1 MEISDL
7 KHRVGRHFFDLVDE
21 DANPLVVAL
30 ALQDNSSVGLQH
42 YSREFAELHA
52 ELREMLRSRVEFSY
66 QGFNES
72 VGVYREVVNSLKIG
86 HEEMQTSKQ
95 ALVKLQDQ
103 VTERKPVL
111 RDLQQKSMLYKQ
123 KLDILADLE
132 FLQQIPQKF
141 EACVARKQF
150 NKARMLL
157 GQSLETVTIRDL
169 TNEPSIKPLLDYV
182 QTQQSQLVGK
192 VVDEIRAH
200 VYLTSPFAQRRLVQ
214 GTSTIPLY
222 SGESSNSI
230 DDPDYVDFIESLP
243 NLPEIESESNPES
256 NSFAY
261 LASLISTLSDLQS
274 LDSSL
279 ENLQRRVPH
288 DLNAMVHSVTREVIK
303 DLNLTPDILDI
314 KTSASTLLEQFRS
327 IDQTAL
333 STLARML
340 FLRFTR
346 FLESQRAIAEIS
358 NHYGTSYDFD
368 AACERTTVAVKSFV
382 LSYLG
387 TKPSDERK
395 YRNAKGGAAS
405 ENNKQNSNIN
415 GASKR
420 DKEPIF
426 QFGPTDEDT
435 TSLRD
440 FDALRD
446 TIKKS
451 VPGLLPDDP
460 TQVFAET
467 HKEEQLEVVAPAHIL
482 NIRPLLEPLTMFF
495 GSARNIAN
503 TKASRDMFD
512 NFLDKFLQES
522 FVPRLKEAFDDAI
535 DEIADEEDAF
545 VEMSNWRTKSQIPI
559 VNCASQFSETLCL
572 LSQLLDT
579 GTTYREEYASILV
592 GLLSR
597 IAEYFKIHLVTLF
610 KASTAVS
617 GGSNKRNASALGG
630 NGRRSSRSK
639 GYRTALNNNSHL
651 YQKLI
656 KTWELAVHAPL
667 FPLLEKRYEGK
678 PYSAQEEFDIYFGK
692 RSQPNGSKPSFTLAD
707 QMEVSSF
714 KQVTLL
720 ITSINWIVLR
730 LRKMR
735 KVSDSENVGKSSN
748 NISSRVRRRWT
759 LLDTSNAL
767 SVGLNHGDNPATSLL
782 NATAIL
788 AGKTL
793 SQYDEIVSTL
803 ELHSLYA
810 LCALRVDIFIS
821 TVCHFDQ
828 MISSRDFSSSNRGE
842 ERDPVVDRMQQS
854 LSAVSEIFDKYLL
867 YTDRKF
873 ILGGIP
879 QFMND
884 LFILEAVKVT
894 DINEAGQNQLLT
906 NVFALQ
912 QMLTSIVEDPRQ
924 VDFSRASGFIEFMRL
939 NPSLIIDK
947 VRDGATGLS
956 QSDVKLLLEIRHR
969 NAGPGSHVSGNLEN
983 QLSQLEKIYQ
993 GEEIPP
999 SESSSASS
1007 SKPGSATTRST
1018 TTAAAP
1024 SPVKTTSRTTTKSR
1038 DAPSTAAPVAAT
1050 PGPGVSATTAPR
1062 NLVERNRRRSSPS
1075 KTGAAIQP
1083 THQQEDPEI
1092 SRSRDMAQDEA
1103 NKRRETESAAKA
1115 EELRREREA
1124 LKAKSYEA
1132 ERQRDRERQRRAEE
1146 EEKQRVAQEENRRR
1160 QLLDERRRKQQQQ
1173 QQKEK
1178 ELRSQQEEAERVA
1191 ALKAQQKQEEEIK
1204 ARLAAEEEVNARR
1217 VAERQSRDREQIR
1230 LQQQQEQAEMER
1242 YSRELRDLEEA
1253 QQRSL
1258 NLSSEQGSAMSSSNN
1273 TGNSTTA
1280 AAPTIKSVSSRGSL
1294 TAAAPS
1300 AGATRSPLLNHRP
1313 RFDSSHSNSSHTS
1326 SNAMHYP
1333 TSQSN
1338 NSSHSVASSG
1348 SSGSSNSGG
1357 ISVRKSRPNLREPL
1371 NVNTRGLRQD
1381 DLDMPQT
1388 PDQPTSIRP
1397 RTPSERALE
1406 MAQKVRERQIP
1417 TPRRHG

>member
-1 MEISDL
+1 M

-86 HEEMQTSKQ
+86 HEEIHTSKQ
-95 ALVKLQDQ
+95 ALTKLQEQ
-103 VTERKPVL
+103 VSERKPVL

-132 FLQQIPQKF
+132 FLQQIPQKY

-200 VYLTSPFAQRRLVQ
+200 VYLTSPFAQKRLVQ
-214 GTSTIPLY
+214 GTSSIPLY
-222 SGESSNSI
+222 SEESSNSI

-243 NLPEIESESNPES
+243 NLPEIESENNPES

-279 ENLQRRVPH
+279 EKMQRRLAH
-288 DLNAMVHSVTREVIK
+288 DLNSMVHSVTREVIK
-303 DLNLTPDILDI
+303 DLDLTPDILDI
-314 KTSASTLLEQFRS
+314 KSSSSTLLEQFRS

-346 FLESQRAIAEIS
+346 FLESQRAISEIAK
-358 NHYGTSYDFD
+358 HHGTSYDFD
-368 AACERTTVAVKSFV
+368 AACERTTAAVRSFV

-387 TKPSDERK
+387 TKSPNDNKFR
-395 YRNAKGGAAS
+395 
-405 ENNKQNSNIN
+405 NNKSGASTENSKNGGIN
-415 GASKR
+415 GVSKR

-435 TSLRD
+435 KSLRD
-440 FDALRD
+440 FDTLRD
-446 TIKKS
+446 TIKRS

-503 TKASRDMFD
+503 TKASKDMFD
-512 NFLDKFLQES
+512 SFLDKFLQQS

-545 VEMSNWRTKSQIPI
+545 TEMSNWRSKSQIPI

-579 GTTYREEYASILV
+579 GTTYREEYASIFV
-592 GLLSR
+592 GLLQR

-610 KASTAVS
+610 KATAAVS
-617 GGSNKRNASALGG
+617 GGSSKRNASALSSSGHRGG
-630 NGRRSSRSK
+630 SK
-639 GYRTALNNNSHL
+639 GYRNALNNNSHL

-667 FPLLEKRYEGK
+667 FPLLEKRYEDK
-678 PYSAQEEFDIYFGK
+678 SPNTKEEFEIYFAN
-692 RSQPNGSKPSFTLAD
+692 RRQPNSNKLAFSLGD
-707 QMEVSSF
+707 QMEVSAF
-714 KQVTLL
+714 KQITLL
-720 ITSINWIVLR
+720 ITSIQWMVLR

-735 KVSDSENVGKSSN
+735 KVSDNGDVGTSSTH

-788 AGKTL
+788 AGNTL
-793 SQYDEIVSTL
+793 KQYDHIVSTL
-803 ELHSLYA
+803 EMHSLYA
-810 LCALRVDIFIS
+810 LCALRVDIFMS

-828 MISSRDFSSSNRGE
+828 MVSSRDFSNSNRGE

-854 LSAVSEIFDKYLL
+854 LSLASEIFDKHLL
-867 YTDRKF
+867 STDRKF

-884 LFILEAVKVT
+884 LFILEAVNIT
-894 DINEAGQNQLLT
+894 EINEAGQNQLLT

-947 VRDGATGLS
+947 VRDGATSLS
-956 QSDVKLLLEIRHR
+956 QSDIKLLLEIRHR
-969 NAGPGSHVSGNLEN
+969 HAGPGSHVSGNLAT
-983 QLSQLEKIYQ
+983 QLSQLQKIFN
-993 GEEIPP
+993 GEDITT
-999 SESSSASS
+999 SSSSTGSSATPSSTSSRGASNTAGPAPATNVS
-1007 SKPGSATTRST
+1007 RTISKPNN
-1018 TTAAAP
+1018 TTAP
-1024 SPVKTTSRTTTKSR
+1024 TTS
-1038 DAPSTAAPVAAT
+1038 VAAT
-1050 PGPGVSATTAPR
+1050 PGPGVTAAASPR
-1062 NLVERNRRRSSPS
+1062 NVAERNRRRSSPT
-1075 KTGAAIQP
+1075 KNRTPIQP
-1083 THQQEDPEI
+1083 TRREEDPEVI
-1092 SRSRDMAQDEA
+1092 RRRELAQEEA
-1103 NKRRETESAAKA
+1103 NRRREEENKARA
-1115 EELRREREA
+1115 EELHREREA

-1132 ERQRDRERQRRAEE
+1132 ERQRELERQRRADE
-1146 EEKQRVAQEENRRR
+1146 EEKKRIIQEEKNRR
-1160 QLLDERRRKQQQQ
+1160 QILEERRQKQLQQQQ
-1173 QQKEK
+1173 REE
-1178 ELRSQQEEAERVA
+1178 ELRSQQEEAERIA
-1191 ALKAQQKQEEEIK
+1191 SMKAHQKREEESR
-1204 ARLAAEEEVNARR
+1204 ARRAAEEEASAKR
-1217 VAERQSRDREQIR
+1217 VAERQSRGIEQVR
-1230 LQQQQEQAEMER
+1230 QQQQMEEAEIEK
-1242 YSRELRDLEEA
+1242 YSRELRELEEA
-1253 QQRSL
+1253 QQR
-1258 NLSSEQGSAMSSSNN
+1258 NLRRGSEQ
-1273 TGNSTTA
+1273 TTA
-1280 AAPTIKSVSSRGSL
+1280 ASLQATPVNSAGNTTAAPAPTIKSVPSKSSL

-1300 AGATRSPLLNHRP
+1300 AGASRSPLLNHRP
-1313 RFDSSHSNSSHTS
+1313 RFESSHTS
-1326 SNAMHYP
+1326 TQQTNPPSQLAA
-1333 TSQSN
+1333 SQSN
-1338 NSSHSVASSG
+1338 NSNNSLASSG
-1348 SSGSSNSGG
+1348 SGSSSSSGLT
-1357 ISVRKSRPNLREPL
+1357 VRKSRSNLREPL
-1371 NVNTRGLRQD
+1371 SVNTRGLRQD
-1381 DLDMPQT
+1381 DLDMPHT

-1406 MAQKVRERQIP
+1406 AAQKVRVRQIP
-1417 TPRRHG
+1417 PPRRHG